1 VIAATNRDLEDE
13 IKKGGFREDLYY
25 RLNVVN
31 LFLPPLRERGDDV
44 VLIAKAPPPKYAEEL
59 NPKVKGFTPQRAHRD
74 PQVRLAGQR
83 PPAREPHQEG
93 PRALRQ
99 DARGPRGS
107 RSLPRGARPD
117 HDAREGARGLPAP
130 LHPRGARAQQRQPH
144 QDRARP
150 RRRPPHHLPLP
161 RAAVA
166 DPLAPPPDYRPI
178 GSHISL
184 ADLEPGDAG
193 PPTSIAFE
201 VAVRDPDVDQ
211 RLEYQV
217 WVNYITGSPFAL
229 RGLLVPDD
237 ATDADRTTRLLRFD
251 LPRASLIAC
260 NRVELRVTS
269 SFQFVDPR
277 EPDIEGDLG
286 TATWWIVSD
295 RTVSLDECREAP

>member
-1 VIAATNRDLEDE
+1 MTRMSRPSGAARVGTPPIGRDLPPPCPRTSVVRPGTRVALE
-13 IKKGGFREDLYY
+13 
-25 RLNVVN
+25 RLV
-31 LFLPPLRERGDDV
+31 RGLS
-44 VLIAKAPPPKYAEEL
+44 VLIALPTLQACLITQHVQVDPPD
-59 NPKVKGFTPQRAHRD
+59 NF
-74 PQVRLAGQR
+74 
-83 PPAREPHQEG
+83 PP
-93 PRALRQ
+93 
-99 DARGPRGS
+99 
-107 RSLPRGARPD
+107 
-117 HDAREGARGLPAP
+117 
-130 LHPRGARAQQRQPH
+130 
-144 QDRARP
+144 
-150 RRRPPHHLPLP
+150 
-161 RAAVA
+161 AVA